1 MDTPINKEFYQG
13 AMRCGTALGAVWS
26 IMYLLLF
33 AGATSM
39 LSISLCLTLYIA
51 SPFIAARYAAG
62 YRRKE
67 CDNAMSY
74 LQAWIF
80 LLYMYICATLLSA
93 LVIYIYF
100 SYIDGGAFFMTL
112 QKMLDESMKIAGTDE
127 LKVESS
133 PEGREGE
140 HVIEHAEAGTHRSLA
155 FAVDDELKAHRGFAG
170 GAGERSL
177 AFHHA
182 FSSAVSFSSA
192 GFFSIV
198 LNASST
204 FGSKSLYPT
213 TKLLY
218 IGFILV
224 W

>member
-1 MDTPINKEFYQG
+1 MDNTPINKEFYQG

-67 CDNAMSY
+67 CDNAMGY
-74 LQAWIF
+74 MQAWIF

-127 LKVESS
+127 LMIKQ
-133 PEGREGE
+133 
-140 HVIEHAEAGTHRSLA
+140 IEQTKNIIENTTTSDFVWQLMNNNLLNTTILPAIIA
-155 FAVDDELKAHRGFAG
+155 FFVKR
-170 GAGERSL
+170 
-177 AFHHA
+177 
-182 FSSAVSFSSA
+182 
-192 GFFSIV
+192 
-198 LNASST
+198 NN
-204 FGSKSLYPT
+204 K
-213 TKLLY
+213 
-218 IGFILV
+218 
-224 W
+224 